1 MVHAIALVK
10 CHFLAKLILG
20 LCVLH
25 TVFLSDVSSDVI
37 GVTTNYSAD
46 NALSNPIAKEI
57 LPRLRLLHVPFLR
70 QKIWD
75 VFMMRPVH
83 FCLHT
88 SLFTLS

>member
-37 GVTTNYSAD
+37 GVISKYTVHTV
-46 NALSNPIAKEI
+46 
-57 LPRLRLLHVPFLR
+57 LH
-70 QKIWD
+70 
-75 VFMMRPVH
+75 
-83 FCLHT
+83 C
-88 SLFTLS
+88 